1 MPTVDDQIELEV
13 RMVQAGIERFEGQKK
28 RLVDSGK
35 ESMTK
40 HGRSMVSVSIDKVA
54 EGVVDIQTRQSSN
67 RDIAKKK
74 LKGMNPEQVAYIALI
89 TVVDALSKRYT
100 LLKIARMVGMHVET
114 QARLT
119 KWVDEQGKLAMKVID
134 KANQKS
140 DAGFE
145 HKRHG
150 LNHKMNKEG
159 IGGEWSNE
167 ERIHVGLRLIDK
179 IIVTTGLFHI
189 KTLKSRG
196 KKTNYLEA
204 TAETLEWVRKFNEQ
218 RSADY
223 PRYAPCI
230 IPPKPW
236 TDVWGGGYYSE
247 VINNIPMVRVN
258 A

>member
-1 MPTVDDQIELEV
+1 VPTVEDQIRLEIE
-13 RMVQAGIERFEGQKK
+13 MVQAGVDRFEKQKQ
-28 RLVDSGK
+28 RLLESGK
-35 ESMTK
+35 ESLTK
-40 HGRSMVSVSIDKVA
+40 HGRSMVALSIDKVA
-54 EGVVDIQTRQSSN
+54 AGVAEIIEKKSSN

-74 LKGMNPEQVAYIALI
+74 LKGTDCEQVAYIALI

-100 LLKIARMVGMHVET
+100 LLKIARMVGMHIET
-114 QARLT
+114 QARL
-119 KWVDEQGKLAMKVID
+119 KAWVDEQGKLAQKVID
-134 KANQKS
+134 KANEKG
-140 DAGFE
+140 DKGFD
-145 HKRHG
+145 HKRAG
-150 LNHKMNKEG
+150 LTHKMNKEG
-159 IGGEWSNE
+159 IEGEWSNE

-204 TAETLEWVRKFNEQ
+204 TAETLEWVKKFNEH
-218 RSADY
+218 RAVAH

-247 VINNIPMVRVN
+247 VINNLPMVRVN